1 MKPSPR
7 GPDPLAAL
15 TGPDALAA
23 VSDDDLPALAQRL
36 RDRLVETVTGTGGHL
51 GASLGTVEL
60 TIALHRVFRSP
71 TDVLVFDTGHQSYA
85 HKLLTGR
92 ASTFDTLRQAG
103 GVAGY
108 PNRTESAHDWVENSH
123 ASVSLAWADGIA
135 KAFHLRGEHDRRVVA
150 VIGDGALTGGVAW
163 EGLNNLGAGGRPV
176 VVVLND
182 NGRSYDP
189 TVGAL
194 ASHLA
199 GLRDGDIA
207 SGNLF
212 DALGFSYL
220 GPVDGHDIGALC
232 TALHKAVALAKP
244 VVVHAVTVKGR
255 GFGPAEAD
263 EADRMHACGVIDPV
277 TGVPRK
283 QPAPTWTDI
292 VESELADI
300 ARDHPEVVALTAA
313 MRLPT
318 GLGEFS
324 RSAPERVFDSGIA
337 EQHLLASAAGMAA
350 AGMHPVVAV
359 YSTFLNRAVD
369 QVLLDIALHE
379 LPVTLALDRAG
390 VTGPDGPSHH
400 GMWDLAL
407 LTCVPGMRIACP
419 RDPGRIREL
428 LREAVATPGPT
439 TVRYPKATAG
449 EDVSPLARM
458 DGMDILYRGP
468 HSPLDILLVAVGPM
482 AGPCLRAA
490 QLLADS
496 GFGATVV
503 DPRWVWPINP
513 GLPAIAARHRL
524 TVCVED
530 GIAAGGI
537 GTHLMHAVTRDDG
550 AAPVRTLGLPTAFIA
565 HASRDS
571 ILAEYGLTGEGIAAA
586 CTQWL
591 PATERIR

>member
-23 VSDDDLPALAQRL
+23 LSDDELPALAQRL

-92 ASTFDTLRQAG
+92 SHTFDTLRQAG
-103 GVAGY
+103 GIAGY
-108 PNRTESAHDWVENSH
+108 PNRTESPHDWVENSH

-135 KAFHLRGEHDRRVVA
+135 KAFQLRGEYERRVVA

-194 ASHLA
+194 AGHLT
-199 GLRDGDIA
+199 GLRDGDTV

-212 DALGFSYL
+212 DALGFTYL

-232 TALHKAVALAKP
+232 TTLHKAAELAKP

-292 VESELADI
+292 VESELAAI
-300 ARDHPEVVALTAA
+300 ARDHPEVVAMTAA

-337 EQHLLASAAGMAA
+337 EQHLLASAAGLAV

-359 YSTFLNRAVD
+359 YSTFLNRAID

-407 LTCVPGMRIACP
+407 LTCVPGMRIGCP
-419 RDPGRIREL
+419 RDPGRVREL
-428 LREAVATPGPT
+428 LREAVATAGPT

-449 EDVSPLARM
+449 EDISSLARM

-468 HSPLDILLVAVGPM
+468 RSPLDILLVAVGPM

-490 QLLADS
+490 ELLADS
-496 GFGATVV
+496 GFGATVI

-537 GTHLMHAVTRDDG
+537 GSHLVHAIARDPD
-550 AAPVRTLGLPTAFIA
+550 AAPVRALGLPTAFIP

-586 CTQWL
+586 CAEWL

>member
-1 MKPSPR
+1 MNPSPR

-23 VSDDDLPALAQRL
+23 LSDDELPALAQL
-36 RDRLVETVTGTGGHL
+36 VRDRLVETVTGTGGHL

-92 ASTFDTLRQAG
+92 SPAFATLRQAG
-103 GVAGY
+103 GIAGY

-163 EGLNNLGAGGRPV
+163 EGLNNLGAGRRPV

-194 ASHLA
+194 AGHLT
-199 GLRDGDIA
+199 GLRDGDTV

-212 DALGFSYL
+212 DALGFTYL

-232 TALHKAVALAKP
+232 TALRKAVELAKP
-244 VVVHAVTVKGR
+244 VVVHAITVKGR

-283 QPAPTWTDI
+283 RSAPTWTDV
-292 VESELADI
+292 VESELAAI
-300 ARDHPEVVALTAA
+300 ARDHPEVVAMTAA

-318 GLGEFS
+318 GLGAFS
-324 RSAPERVFDSGIA
+324 RRAPERVFDSGIA
-337 EQHLLASAAGMAA
+337 EQHLMASAAGLAA

-359 YSTFLNRAVD
+359 YSTFLNRAID

-419 RDPGRIREL
+419 RDPGRVREL
-428 LREAVATPGPT
+428 LREAVATAGPT
-439 TVRYPKATAG
+439 AVRYPKATAG
-449 EDVSPLARM
+449 ADISPLARM

-468 HSPLDILLVAVGPM
+468 HRPLDILLVAVGPM

-490 QLLADS
+490 ELLADS

-513 GLPAIAARHRL
+513 GLTAIAARHRL

-537 GTHLMHAVTRDDG
+537 GSHLVHTIARNPE
-550 AAPVRTLGLPTAFIA
+550 AAPVRALGLPTEFIA

-586 CTQWL
+586 CAEWL